1 MLHHDNASSHAAGLT
16 IEFFKQKLNQ
26 VIEHLPY
33 FPHGFWLYFNLKNL
47 RGRRFQS
54 EEGIDVTINVFFSFI
69 PINEW
74 FEAFNLW
81 KIRLQ
86 KGIDAGGDHFE
97 HS

>member
-1 MLHHDNASSHAAGLT
+1 MSRKQNMGLRKGSYPDNGEKTTSN
-16 IEFFKQKLNQ
+16 E
-26 VIEHLPY
+26 
-33 FPHGFWLYFNLKNL
+33 KNL